1 MHIFFRMM
9 GGDSTA
15 AKARSVTE
23 KFQFGPWRCTSIKS
37 HILKSEGPDRE
48 RFESQLELP
57 QVPEMVFAD
66 NLLRLEH
73 SAGFGLEFNALD
85 ALKLVDPRND
95 LLKVAVSDAWRQAR
109 SDCEHIKDVI
119 KPFDWTYTTD
129 YKGSLFGT
137 NETQLKVEPTTERID
152 LEKLKKRDKIMFYED
167 MLLFE
172 DELADNGTSE
182 LNVKIRIMPSS
193 FFILLRLFMRVDGVM
208 IRVNETR
215 IYHEIDQD
223 YILREYSSRDN
234 QIKDLKVSPHL
245 LTEPNEIVKH
255 LTIRKEEFHKLIF
268 PVINDTSDNTK
279 QSLSPDR
286 QDSTAETKSQDTNN
300 TTSGGSGGS

>member
-1 MHIFFRMM
+1 MANMMM

-137 NETQLKVEPTTERID
+137 NEIQLKVEPTTERID

-182 LNVKIRIMPSS
+182 LNVKI
-193 FFILLRLFMRVDGVM
+193 V
-208 IRVNETR
+208 
-215 IYHEIDQD
+215 DQD

-279 QSLSPDR
+279 PSLSPDG

-300 TTSGGSGGS
+300 TTSGGSGES